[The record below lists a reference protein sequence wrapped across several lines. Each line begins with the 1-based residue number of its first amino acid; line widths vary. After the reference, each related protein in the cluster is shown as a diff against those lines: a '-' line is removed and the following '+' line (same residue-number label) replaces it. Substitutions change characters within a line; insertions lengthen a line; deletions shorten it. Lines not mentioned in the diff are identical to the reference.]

1 MHCHPSR
8 VRRRIAILLVL
19 LIAAQSLLAAADKQQ
34 KKAKETEAKRLTS
47 LAQKAEE
54 KGRLLE
60 ARQQYLESEHVL
72 FNKDSQKGLERIA
85 DVAAQQVKTLVADAA
100 QAYGAENFAKAAQL
114 LESAGQL
121 QPGNLAIGCNLA
133 LTRYQQG
140 NRGNALVLLDQCVA
154 ALRDK
159 EPRRKLAELHTALVT
174 GDRASV
180 VAPAAR
186 QHVARL
192 NDAILQDSDRDVTPD
207 DDDTDVPPAPVVG
220 LCVQMRQLP
229 AALLTTPAMLFNL
242 AKCAESEDRLGEAIR
257 FLTEY
262 GQVAPQAAD
271 SDEVQARLSL
281 LKDLSALPDPKGAM
295 VRNLYARARKHMDE
309 RAYDQAIADYQ
320 KADEVMPEFVE
331 TKRRLATLLEAQ
343 GKVDRAR
350 PYWQQ
355 ALIADSVEDSRLQ
368 TQLALDG
375 LDKKK
380 EQYQELV
387 RAAQQVVLGLLAR
400 HLLEGEPI
408 GRIYAAHRL
417 QVANE
422 KIQSAAFLFPLA
434 PEVNLLQAFACSQ
447 MNDFRC
453 VRASFDALRALD
465 LPVSFYGAVF
475 YSVGEPK
482 DRVKQT
488 RTYGKFELEK
498 GTLRFAEIS
507 IVKPNKRTAQLSAL
521 VAGEDRLGG
530 LGVAEG
536 LRTARFQGFTIP
548 ASQIK
553 HLETK
558 HGMMY
563 LEVTDKR
570 IKRRHLLI
578 EPLSFALAVPPI
590 GPGARR
596 YMNNY
601 ISLAETYGG
610 VEKTKLGNEST
621 TTGEKLKMAYNVA
634 TIGLDVT
641 SVVFGNYFAIADVA
655 GGIAGFSRSI
665 ALSQRQVQRLAAQ
678 RQVVRGIA
686 FKAIPTEPVM
696 LAFRRELK

>member
-1 MHCHPSR
+1 
-8 VRRRIAILLVL
+8 
-19 LIAAQSLLAAADKQQ
+19 
-34 KKAKETEAKRLTS
+34 
-47 LAQKAEE
+47 
-54 KGRLLE
+54 
-60 ARQQYLESEHVL
+60 
-72 FNKDSQKGLERIA
+72 
-85 DVAAQQVKTLVADAA
+85 
-100 QAYGAENFAKAAQL
+100 
-114 LESAGQL
+114 
-121 QPGNLAIGCNLA
+121 
-133 LTRYQQG
+133 
-140 NRGNALVLLDQCVA
+140 
-154 ALRDK
+154 
-159 EPRRKLAELHTALVT
+159 
-174 GDRASV
+174 
-180 VAPAAR
+180 
-186 QHVARL
+186 
-192 NDAILQDSDRDVTPD
+192 
-207 DDDTDVPPAPVVG
+207 
-220 LCVQMRQLP
+220 
-229 AALLTTPAMLFNL
+229 MLFNL
-242 AKCAESEDRLGEAIR
+242 ANCAESEDRLGDAIR
-257 FLTEY
+257 LLTEY
-262 GQVAPQAAD
+262 SRVAPRAAD
-271 SDEVQARLSL
+271 SDEVQTRLSI
-281 LKDLSALPDPKGAM
+281 LKDLYALPDPKGAL
-295 VRNLYARARKHMDE
+295 VRKFYAGARKHVE
-309 RAYDQAIADYQ
+309 AREYDLAIADYQ
-320 KADEVMPEFVE
+320 KADDVMPEFAE

-350 PYWQQ
+350 TYWQQ
-355 ALIADSVEDSRLQ
+355 VIAADSVEESRQ
-368 TQLALDG
+368 QAQFFVDG

-380 EQYQELV
+380 EQYQALV
-387 RAAQQVVLGLLAR
+387 RAAHQVVFDLLGR
-400 HLLEGEPI
+400 HLLEGEPV

-434 PEVNLLQAFACSQ
+434 PEVNLLQAFTCSQ

-475 YSVGEPK
+475 YSVDEPK
-482 DRVKQT
+482 NRVKQT
-488 RTYGKFELEK
+488 RTYGKFEFEK

-521 VAGEDRLGG
+521 VAGEDRLGR

-536 LRTARFQGFTIP
+536 LRTARFQGFTVP

-578 EPLSFALAVPPI
+578 EPLSLVLTVPPI

-601 ISLAETYGG
+601 IGIAETYGG

-621 TTGEKLKMAYNVA
+621 TVGEKLKIAYNIA

-641 SVVFGNYFAIADVA
+641 SVMFGNYFAIGDVA
-655 GGIAGFSRSI
+655 GGIAGFGRRI
-665 ALSQRQVQRLAAQ
+665 ALSQRQVQRIATAQ
-678 RQVVRGIA
+678 RQAVRGIP
-686 FKAIPTEPVM
+686 FKAIPTEPVL